1 MEEFEKVM
9 GAFRNLF
16 QNLLDAASSA
26 QGNADAS
33 GEVVAT
39 LKNQNDSLK
48 AQLVEMEKSLADAEA
63 GAQIVKVDLMP
74 ILIKLDAM
82 ANKPHAT
89 VDLKPLMDMLTV
101 IRAKMAS
108 GGGGSDSANWDKLW
122 GNFSVIL
129 KDLSAFKAWMKS
141 LPFGDKGGL

>member
-26 QGNADAS
+26 QGNADAAVDTVS
-33 GEVVAT
+33 A

-63 GAQIVKVDLMP
+63 GAQVVKVDLMP

-89 VDLKPLMDMLTV
+89 ADLKPVMDMLAV

-122 GNFSVIL
+122 ENLSVIQKNVSFF
-129 KDLSAFKAWMKS
+129 KDWITK
-141 LPFGDKGGL
+141 LPF